1 MTETAPP
8 PAPVEPQPPRG
19 RLFIPA
25 LAIAALVVGIPL
37 AILATWLGLTLS
49 GYVAAADTREAVC
62 RIAPAPDRGVLA
74 EQERDLRRRIAAA
87 EGELARRQGSCPLCA
102 PVDDVDVAVVVD
114 TSLSMK
120 WPAGMDAAAEA
131 ALMDRIRAETGDP
144 LTTRPGNDRM
154 IAEMDR
160 TPAAERRMVAARTA
174 ALQALDALPGRA
186 RVHLFG
192 FGRFDP
198 ARAEASACSV
208 AAAGVFA
215 NANRP
220 QLIAALNALEPSAS
234 GTPLALSIA
243 RAAEAVRG
251 RPPGTPGFAV
261 IVTDGVETCRADPC
275 AAARTAR
282 EADPDLTILVIDIAA
297 NRQVACLAEAT
308 AGRVFG
314 PGGGAEAGRVI
325 AEALRVPPPQACIP
339 RPARAAARAP
349 AGAPA
354 TR

>member
-220 QLIAALNALEPSAS
+220 QLIAA
-234 GTPLALSIA
+234 
-243 RAAEAVRG
+243 AVRG

-314 PGGGAEAGRVI
+314 PGGGAEAGGVI